1 MLSVFFGFFGSPLTA
16 HHRWV
21 VGMSP
26 ARVNSSLEKDTLE
39 HRLMMRLSVM
49 AVGLLILLILLPAL
63 FTFSASPL
71 TLVTLLT
78 YPGLIITDHRHFQ
91 YNNISLGIALMAGSK
106 VNSGRCPGP
115 ELQAAR
121 RTWSSWCTRSMTRRS
136 TRSWPSSWRMSP
148 SM

>member
-78 YPGLIITDHRHFQ
+78 YPGLIITDLGHFQ

>member
-1 MLSVFFGFFGSPLTA
+1 MLRVFFGFFGSPLTA
-16 HHRWV
+16 HHSWV
-21 VGMSP
+21 VGMSA

-49 AVGLLILLILLPAL
+49 AAGLLILLPAL

-78 YPGLIITDHRHFQ
+78 YPGLIITDHGHFQ

-136 TRSWPSSWRMSP
+136 TRSWPLSWRMSP
-148 SM
+148 ST